1 MNGVKLSC
9 AQFAVCTV
17 LSGATMFIFETP
29 SFGEIT
35 AAWLP
40 LVYLGVFSSGIGYTL
55 QIVSQK
61 GANPAVVSLLLSLES
76 VFGVITSA
84 IILKKSLT
92 AREYIGCALIFAAVV
107 LTQLPEFRRRKKN
120 G

>member
-1 MNGVKLSC
+1 MDGVKLSC

-17 LSGATMFIFETP
+17 LSAAAMLIFEKP
-29 SFGEIT
+29 SVAEIS

-76 VFGVITSA
+76 VFAAITSA
-84 IILKKSLT
+84 VILGKSLEP
-92 AREYIGCALIFAAVV
+92 REYIGCALIFAAVV
-107 LTQLPEFRRRKKN
+107 LTQLPDFKRRKKN